1 MIGGWRKKGR
11 KEREKKKNAFSW
23 RIFELSSPGSSVI
36 IIGLLK
42 DIILWQISLPYL
54 FLGLNMDHLLPATRL
69 EAGPSWVSPR
79 KPKAAHAQEKEGG
92 RPQPLHIVMLAEG
105 LRAGLQR
112 VRQAVTQDRQ
122 GRSSALTR
130 ALSTVTPVPRWR
142 PRLLRWLRQGQETQ
156 VCGPPHC

>member
-1 MIGGWRKKGR
+1 
-11 KEREKKKNAFSW
+11 
-23 RIFELSSPGSSVI
+23 
-36 IIGLLK
+36 
-42 DIILWQISLPYL
+42 
-54 FLGLNMDHLLPATRL
+54 MDHLLPATRL

-92 RPQPLHIVMLAEG
+92 ERPQPLHVVMLAEG

-130 ALSTVTPVPRWR
+130 ALSTVTPVPR
-142 PRLLRWLRQGQETQ
+142 
-156 VCGPPHC
+156 